1 MNRTLVVA
9 LVASTISTLAVSFV
23 ALKQEQEL
31 NSMYRTSL
39 EYLNWFLDRV
49 DEDIIEEFQEK
60 LEIDDLFSEIVGK
73 DI

>member
-1 MNRTLVVA
+1 MNRILVVA
-9 LVASTISTLAVSFV
+9 LGASTISTLAVSFV

-31 NSMYRTSL
+31 NSMYRKTL
-39 EYLNWFLDRV
+39 EYLNWFWDRV
-49 DEDIIEEFQEK
+49 DEDIVEEFQEK

>member
-1 MNRTLVVA
+1 MNRILVVA
-9 LVASTISTLAVSFV
+9 LGASTISTLAVSFV

-31 NSMYRTSL
+31 NSLYRKTL
-39 EYLNWFLDRV
+39 EYLNWFSDRV

-60 LEIDDLFSEIVGK
+60 LEIDNLFSEIVGK

>member
-1 MNRTLVVA
+1 MNRILVVA
-9 LVASTISTLAVSFV
+9 LGASTISTLAVSFV

-31 NSMYRTSL
+31 NSLYRKSL
-39 EYLNWFLDRV
+39 EYLNWFWDRV
-49 DEDIIEEFQEK
+49 DEDIVEEFQEK

>member
-1 MNRTLVVA
+1 MNRILVVA
-9 LVASTISTLAVSFV
+9 LGASTISTLAVSFV

-31 NSMYRTSL
+31 NSMYRKTL

>member
-31 NSMYRTSL
+31 DSMYRKTL

>member
-1 MNRTLVVA
+1 MNRILVVA
-9 LVASTISTLAVSFV
+9 LGASTISTLAVSFV

-31 NSMYRTSL
+31 DSMYRKTL
-39 EYLNWFLDRV
+39 EYLNWFWDRV
-49 DEDIIEEFQEK
+49 DEDIVEEFQEK

>member
-1 MNRTLVVA
+1 MNRILVVA
-9 LVASTISTLAVSFV
+9 LGASTISTLAVSFV

-31 NSMYRTSL
+31 NSLYRKSL

>member
-1 MNRTLVVA
+1 MNRILVVA
-9 LVASTISTLAVSFV
+9 LGASTISTLAVSFV
-23 ALKQEQEL
+23 ALKQKQEL
-31 NSMYRTSL
+31 NSLYFKSL
-39 EYLNWFLDRV
+39 EYLNWFWDRV

>member
-1 MNRTLVVA
+1 MNRILVVA
-9 LVASTISTLAVSFV
+9 LGASTISTLAVSFV

-31 NSMYRTSL
+31 NSMYRKSL
-39 EYLNWFLDRV
+39 EYLSWFLDRV

>member
-1 MNRTLVVA
+1 MNRILVVA
-9 LVASTISTLAVSFV
+9 LGASTISTLAVSFV

-31 NSMYRTSL
+31 NSLYRKTL

-49 DEDIIEEFQEK
+49 DEDIVEEFQEK

>member
-1 MNRTLVVA
+1 MNRILVVA
-9 LVASTISTLAVSFV
+9 LGASTISTLAVSFV

-31 NSMYRTSL
+31 NSMYRKTL
-39 EYLNWFLDRV
+39 EYLSWFLDRV
-49 DEDIIEEFQEK
+49 DEDIIDEFGEK

>member
-31 NSMYRTSL
+31 NSMYRKTL
-39 EYLNWFLDRV
+39 EYLNWFLDRA

>member
-1 MNRTLVVA
+1 MNRILVVA
-9 LVASTISTLAVSFV
+9 LGASTISTLAVSFV

-31 NSMYRTSL
+31 DSMYRKTL

-49 DEDIIEEFQEK
+49 DEDIVEEFQEK

>member
-1 MNRTLVVA
+1 MNRILVVA
-9 LVASTISTLAVSFV
+9 LGASTISTLAVSFV

-31 NSMYRTSL
+31 DSMYRKTL

-60 LEIDDLFSEIVGK
+60 LEVDNLFSEIVGK

>member
-1 MNRTLVVA
+1 MNRILVVA
-9 LVASTISTLAVSFV
+9 LGASTISTLAVSFV

-31 NSMYRTSL
+31 NSMYRKTL
-39 EYLNWFLDRV
+39 EYLNWFWDRV

-60 LEIDDLFSEIVGK
+60 LEIDNLFSEIVGK

>member
-1 MNRTLVVA
+1 MNRILVVA
-9 LVASTISTLAVSFV
+9 LGASTISTLAVSFV

-31 NSMYRTSL
+31 NSMYRKTL
-39 EYLNWFLDRV
+39 EYLKWFLDRV

>member
-1 MNRTLVVA
+1 MNRILVVA
-9 LVASTISTLAVSFV
+9 LGASTISTLVVSFV

-31 NSMYRTSL
+31 NSMYRKTL
-39 EYLNWFLDRV
+39 EYLNWFLDRA

>member
-1 MNRTLVVA
+1 MNRILVVA
-9 LVASTISTLAVSFV
+9 LGASTISTLVVSFV

-31 NSMYRTSL
+31 NSMYRKTL

>member
-1 MNRTLVVA
+1 MNRILVVA
-9 LVASTISTLAVSFV
+9 LGASTISTLAVSFV
-23 ALKQEQEL
+23 VLKQEQEL
-31 NSMYRTSL
+31 NSLYRKTL

>member
-31 NSMYRTSL
+31 NSLYRKSL

-49 DEDIIEEFQEK
+49 DEDIVEEFQEK
-60 LEIDDLFSEIVGK
+60 LEREGSSN
-73 DI
+73 

>member
-1 MNRTLVVA
+1 MNRILVVA
-9 LVASTISTLAVSFV
+9 LGASTISTLAVSFV

-31 NSMYRTSL
+31 NSMYRKTL
-39 EYLNWFLDRV
+39 EYLNWFLDRA

-60 LEIDDLFSEIVGK
+60 LEIDDLFSDIVGK

>member
-31 NSMYRTSL
+31 DSMYRKTL
-39 EYLNWFLDRV
+39 EYLNWFLDRA

>member
-1 MNRTLVVA
+1 MNRVLAGA
-9 LVASTISTLAVSFV
+9 LGVSVISTLVVSFV

-31 NSMYRTSL
+31 NSMYRKTL

>member
-1 MNRTLVVA
+1 MNRILVVA
-9 LVASTISTLAVSFV
+9 LGASTISTLAVSFV

-31 NSMYRTSL
+31 NSLYRKSL
-39 EYLNWFLDRV
+39 EYLNWFLGRV
-49 DEDIIEEFQEK
+49 DEDIVEEFQEK

>member
-1 MNRTLVVA
+1 MNRILVVA
-9 LVASTISTLAVSFV
+9 LGASTISTLAVSFV

-31 NSMYRTSL
+31 NSLYRKTL
-39 EYLNWFLDRV
+39 EYLNWFLDRA

>member
-1 MNRTLVVA
+1 MNRILVIA
-9 LVASTISTLAVSFV
+9 LWASTISTLAVSFV

-31 NSMYRTSL
+31 DSMYRKTL

>member
-1 MNRTLVVA
+1 MNRILVVA
-9 LVASTISTLAVSFV
+9 LGASTISTLAVSFV
-23 ALKQEQEL
+23 ALKHEQEL
-31 NSMYRTSL
+31 NSMYRKTL
-39 EYLNWFLDRV
+39 EYLNWFLDRA

>member
-1 MNRTLVVA
+1 MNRILVVA
-9 LVASTISTLAVSFV
+9 LGASTISTLAVSFV

-31 NSMYRTSL
+31 NSLYRKSL
-39 EYLNWFLDRV
+39 EYLSWFLDRV

>member
-1 MNRTLVVA
+1 MNRILVVA
-9 LVASTISTLAVSFV
+9 LGASTISTLAVSFV

-31 NSMYRTSL
+31 NSLYRKSL
-39 EYLNWFLDRV
+39 EYLNWFWDRV

>member
-1 MNRTLVVA
+1 MNRILVVA

-31 NSMYRTSL
+31 NSLYRTSL

>member
-31 NSMYRTSL
+31 NSLYRKTL

>member
-1 MNRTLVVA
+1 MNRILVVA
-9 LVASTISTLAVSFV
+9 LGASTISTLAVSFV

-31 NSMYRTSL
+31 NSLYRKSL
-39 EYLNWFLDRV
+39 EYLNWFLDRA
-49 DEDIIEEFQEK
+49 DEDIIDEFQEK

>member
-1 MNRTLVVA
+1 MNRILVVA
-9 LVASTISTLAVSFV
+9 LGASTISTLAVSFV

-31 NSMYRTSL
+31 NSLYRKSL
-39 EYLNWFLDRV
+39 EYLNWFLDRA
-49 DEDIIEEFQEK
+49 DEDIIEEFGEK

>member
-1 MNRTLVVA
+1 MNRILVVA
-9 LVASTISTLAVSFV
+9 LGVSTISTLAVSFV

-31 NSMYRTSL
+31 NSLYRTSL
-39 EYLNWFLDRV
+39 EYLNWFLDRA